1 MGGVKI
7 VLFVSISNNVTI
19 ASFGFFTVKK
29 TTFGAETSYFLL
41 MYSFKWSLN
50 LIKWF
55 SQKCGFKADLDARIY
70 EISRIWLYSVV
81 QMC

>member
-1 MGGVKI
+1 MLQSR
-7 VLFVSISNNVTI
+7 VLAFLQW
-19 ASFGFFTVKK
+19 KK
-29 TTFGAETSYFLL
+29 QLAETSYFHL
-41 MYSFKWSLN
+41 MYPVKWSLN

-70 EISRIWLYSVV
+70 EVSRIWLYSVV